1 MLLLLL
7 VMLEGDVSNV
17 ARQRVARAAMQT
29 MPSFPHHKTPDSH
42 THRHTY
48 SHTQR
53 HTGCLVSRPQVYEQ
67 QVAICWPWQQVRANK
82 HAKARYA
89 KLNAATLANT
99 IHNVASLCPVP
110 SPSPSPSLSLP
121 AHLHRCVQ
129 RPHGANTHSFE
140 LESSSKVLRFKGL
153 TLTRLQ
159 RQRQLHI
166 SGNGPSSIPGP
177 QSALWLWL

>member
-1 MLLLLL
+1 MLM
-7 VMLEGDVSNV
+7 MLEGDVSNV

-42 THRHTY
+42 IYTHTERR
-48 SHTQR
+48 TQR

-99 IHNVASLCPVP
+99 IHNAASLCT
-110 SPSPSPSLSLP
+110 SPSPSLP
-121 AHLHRCVQ
+121 AHLHSAVCSDHMGQIRIASSWRAAQKFCVLK
-129 RPHGANTHSFE
+129 A
-140 LESSSKVLRFKGL
+140 
-153 TLTRLQ
+153 
-159 RQRQLHI
+159 
-166 SGNGPSSIPGP
+166 
-177 QSALWLWL
+177 